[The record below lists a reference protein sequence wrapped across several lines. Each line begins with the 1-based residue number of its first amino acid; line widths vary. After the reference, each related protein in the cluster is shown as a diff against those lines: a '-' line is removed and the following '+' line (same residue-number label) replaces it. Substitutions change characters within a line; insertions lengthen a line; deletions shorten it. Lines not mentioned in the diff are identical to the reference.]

1 MGFMSNLCFVS
12 RVTVPAIASFY
23 LLGRVWGV
31 LCGLEIE
38 DNKTAVD
45 EDLEKNGNLIDEER
59 SRNNNE
65 KNMDK

>member
-1 MGFMSNLCFVS
+1 M
-12 RVTVPAIASFY
+12 TVPAIASFY

-38 DNKTAVD
+38 DKKKVVD

-59 SRNNNE
+59 SRNDNE
-65 KNMDK
+65 KSLDK

>member
-1 MGFMSNLCFVS
+1 M
-12 RVTVPAIASFY
+12 PAIASFY

-65 KNMDK
+65 KNLDK